1 MSTPEKVTP
10 ITGAVKKY
18 GGETRVAKA
27 PFPFQI
33 GDSPTYSV
41 HEPDAGT
48 VMDIEEAKTSRQVL
62 KLFLGEQYQDVE
74 DHLEPMHPDVLV
86 ELARDL
92 SRHFGLFDTEQ
103 AVNRADRRR
112 RGRR

>member
-10 ITGAVKKY
+10 ITGTVKKY
-18 GGETRVAKA
+18 GGENRKAKA
-27 PFPFQI
+27 PFEFELP
-33 GDSPTYSV
+33 GSPVFTV

-48 VMDIEEAKTSRQVL
+48 VMDIEEAKTSRAVL

-74 DHLEPMHPDVLV
+74 DHLEPLHPDNLV